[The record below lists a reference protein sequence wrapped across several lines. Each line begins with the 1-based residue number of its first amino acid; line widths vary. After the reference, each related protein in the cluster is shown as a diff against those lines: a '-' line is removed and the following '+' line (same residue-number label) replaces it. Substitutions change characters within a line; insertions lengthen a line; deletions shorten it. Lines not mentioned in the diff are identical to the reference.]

1 MPHRL
6 RKTRWKRG
14 SRTHGYGAH
23 DRHRGRGSR
32 HYRRAG
38 RHKHLW
44 TYVVKYEPDYF
55 GKHGFKSPR
64 SKFLEV
70 HTINVGQLEELV
82 DKLQAEGK
90 LEVREGLPFLDLGA
104 LGYDKLLGRGSIS
117 KPILVKVNSCTELA
131 EKKITEVGGKVIT
144 EG

>member
-6 RKTRWKRG
+6 RKTRWMRG

-64 SKFLEV
+64 SKFLKIK
-70 HTINVGQLEELV
+70 TINVGQLDELV
-82 DKLQAEGK
+82 EA
-90 LEVREGLPFLDLGA
+90 LEAKGALEHREGLPYVDLEA
-104 LGYDKLLGRGSIS
+104 LGYAKLLGRGSLTR
-117 KPILVKVNSCTELA
+117 PVLVRVKEFTEAAERKVLEA
-131 EKKITEVGGKVIT
+131 GGRIIA
-144 EG
+144 G

>member
-6 RKTRWKRG
+6 RKTRWMRG

-55 GKHGFKSPR
+55 GKHGFKPPR
-64 SKFLEV
+64 SKFLEI
-70 HTINVGQLEELV
+70 HAINVGQLKELV
-82 DKLQAEGK
+82 DKLEAEGK
-90 LEVREGLPFLDLGA
+90 LEVREGLPYVDLAA

-117 KPILVKVNSCTELA
+117 RPVLVRVKAFTELA
-131 EKKITEVGGKVIT
+131 EKKISEAGGKIIT
-144 EG
+144 D